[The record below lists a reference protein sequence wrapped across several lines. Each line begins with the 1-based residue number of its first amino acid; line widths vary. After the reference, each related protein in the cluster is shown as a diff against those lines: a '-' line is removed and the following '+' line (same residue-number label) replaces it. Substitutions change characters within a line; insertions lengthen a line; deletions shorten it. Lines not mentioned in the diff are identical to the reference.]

1 MEKQSIKRK
10 GIVLLLGILMA
21 LMLIPLTS
29 CAKKYVFLNS
39 SVVPA
44 AQGYV
49 KIKRD
54 KNKNYVIQ
62 VTVSNLAEV
71 ERLHSSNTTYV
82 VWVNVE
88 RNMTKNIGQLKS
100 GSGFMSKKLK
110 ARLETVSSFSPS
122 KVFITAESDPSVSYP
137 SRVILTTDNF

>member
-1 MEKQSIKRK
+1 
-10 GIVLLLGILMA
+10 MA
-21 LMLIPLTS
+21 LMVLPLNS
-29 CAKKYVFLNS
+29 CAKKFVFLSS

-71 ERLHSSNTTYV
+71 ERLHSSNTTYI
-82 VWVNVE
+82 VWASVE

-100 GSGFMSKKLK
+100 GSGFMSKNLK
-110 ARLETVSSFSPS
+110 AQMNTVSSFNPS
-122 KVFITAESDPSVSYP
+122 RIFITAESDPSVSYP
-137 SRVILTTDNF
+137 SQVILTTDNF

>member
-1 MEKQSIKRK
+1 MEKQKLSRK
-10 GIVLLLGILMA
+10 GMILLLSILMA
-21 LMLIPLTS
+21 LMVLPLTS
-29 CAKKYVFLNS
+29 CAKKFVFLSS

-54 KNKNYVIQ
+54 KNKNYVIE

-71 ERLHSSNTTYV
+71 ERLPSSNTTYI
-82 VWVNVE
+82 VWASVE

-100 GSGFMSKKLK
+100 GSGFMSKNLK
-110 ARLETVSSFSPS
+110 AQMNTVSSFNPS
-122 KVFITAESDPSVSYP
+122 RIFITAESDPSVSYP
-137 SRVILTTDNF
+137 SQVILTTDNF

>member
-110 ARLETVSSFSPS
+110 AQLETVSSFSPS

>member
-1 MEKQSIKRK
+1 MEKQSISRK
-10 GIVLLLGILMA
+10 GMIVFLGILVA
-21 LMLIPLTS
+21 LMVLPLTS
-29 CAKKYVFLNS
+29 CARKIAFLNS

-71 ERLHSSNTTYV
+71 ERLQSSNTTYI
-82 VWVNVE
+82 VWAEVE

-100 GSGFMSKKLK
+100 GSGFMSKNLK
-110 ARLETVSSFSPS
+110 AQLSTVSSFSPS

-137 SRVILTTDNF
+137 SQVILTTDNF